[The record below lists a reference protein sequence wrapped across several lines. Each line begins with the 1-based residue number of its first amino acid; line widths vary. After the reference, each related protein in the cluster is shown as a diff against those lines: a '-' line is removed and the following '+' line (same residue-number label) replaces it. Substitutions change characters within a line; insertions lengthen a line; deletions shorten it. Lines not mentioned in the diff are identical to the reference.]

1 MPDEH
6 ARRLCGV
13 LEELKTSLPT
23 MIADRAPSR
32 DLRVSGSILIE
43 FFRVRTNTA
52 PREFSNQSFRMQ
64 TGAEKRG
71 FRCGPVWSVIGRK
84 WAGRRRSLAH
94 LLQTAAK
101 HGTVTVEPELSLLRK
116 LMAFELFRQTGNTCW
131 RSAVA
136 PIGEPAYPCEA
147 IRLVASYFG

>member
-1 MPDEH
+1 VPDEH

-71 FRCGPVWSVIGRK
+71 FRCGPVWLGSWPWVGGLTTIV
-84 WAGRRRSLAH
+84 AAH
-94 LLQTAAK
+94 QE
-101 HGTVTVEPELSLLRK
+101 G
-116 LMAFELFRQTGNTCW
+116 
-131 RSAVA
+131 
-136 PIGEPAYPCEA
+136 
-147 IRLVASYFG
+147 